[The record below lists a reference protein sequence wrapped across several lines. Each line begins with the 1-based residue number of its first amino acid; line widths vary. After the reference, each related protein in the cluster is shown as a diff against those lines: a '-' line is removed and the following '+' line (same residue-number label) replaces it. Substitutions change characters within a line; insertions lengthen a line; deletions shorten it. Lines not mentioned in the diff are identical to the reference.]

1 MTVFEMSGKKN
12 FSNKGRELIM
22 GSVKVEQL
30 TKEFSGVKALYDINL
45 DIQEGEFFA
54 LLGPS
59 GCGKTTTMRCI
70 AGFEQPTSGEI
81 KIGDQVVNQIPPN
94 KRSCGMV
101 FQSYALFPHM
111 DVFDNVAYSLNIK
124 QLKVSHPLKRL
135 SIYIRMF
142 NKKLSKY
149 PKDIEDRVRKI
160 LEYVELDKYANRLTS
175 ELSGGQQQRVA
186 LARALVMEPKVLLM
200 DEPLSNLD
208 QKLRHTMRTTI
219 RRIQQD
225 LKITTIFVT
234 HDQEEAMS
242 MADRV
247 AVMKDGQV
255 IQIGTPTE
263 LYSQPASPFIADFVG
278 TSNILPGKVISSKAN
293 ESVVQINGK
302 QIKSTYQTDKEEV
315 NVIIRPENITI
326 LLEGTPSSDSDVNI
340 FEGKINQSTYLGSA
354 VRYEVLVNEN
364 TLIVDTTYFSGR
376 EILKEGTKV
385 QLAVS
390 SERVLLI

>member
-1 MTVFEMSGKKN
+1 
-12 FSNKGRELIM
+12 M

-30 TKEFSGVKALYDINL
+30 TKEFSGVKALHDINL

-101 FQSYALFPHM
+101 FQSYALFPYM

-124 QLKVSHPLKRL
+124 QLKASHPLKRL

-149 PKDIEDRVRKI
+149 PKEMEDRVRQI

-278 TSNILPGKVISSKAN
+278 TSNILPGKVITSKAN

-326 LLEGTPSSDSDVNI
+326 LSEGTPSSESDVNI

-354 VRYEVLVNEN
+354 VRYEVLVNES